1 MKDKPL
7 VSVIVPTKNSDATI
21 GKCLESISTQTWP
34 NIEIIVVDCFSKDKT
49 RKITEDYGARIFE
62 SGVKRSEARNMGAEK
77 ARGDLVFFVDSD
89 IELGYSVI
97 DECVKKIRE
106 EYDGVVI
113 PEVSVGEGFWAK
125 CKALEKRCYIGDD
138 LIEAARFFRKSV
150 FERMGGYDAELEAGE
165 DWDLNQRLSKA
176 GYRIGRINAFI
187 KHYEGRLSLRA
198 TMLKKRYY
206 GKTLERYRKKH
217 PTEARHQLKLIR
229 PAFTRNWRGLVKD
242 PVHALGMLVMKAC
255 ELGAVGLGFLATAG
269 DNELEKKY

>member
-1 MKDKPL
+1 MKSL
-7 VSVIVPTKNSDATI
+7 VSVILPTKNSEDTI
-21 GKCLESISTQTWP
+21 RTCLKSVREQNYP
-34 NIEIIVVDCFSKDKT
+34 NIGVIVIDACSSDSTREIAENFGAKIIVSKT
-49 RKITEDYGARIFE
+49 GRSIARNIGAR
-62 SGVKRSEARNMGAEK
+62 K
-77 ARGDLVFFVDSD
+77 AAGEWILFLDSD
-89 IELGYSVI
+89 MELDSSVI
-97 DECVKKIRE
+97 EECVKEIGKGSDAVI
-106 EYDGVVI
+106 I
-113 PEVSVGEGFWAK
+113 PEISVGEGFWAK

-138 LIEAARFFRKSV
+138 LIEAARFFRRSV
-150 FERMGGYDAELEAGE
+150 FENMGGYDAELEAGE

-198 TMLKKRYY
+198 AMLKKRYY

-255 ELGAVGLGFLATAG
+255 ELGAAGLGFLATAG

>member
-89 IELGYSVI
+89 MELGSSVI

-150 FERMGGYDAELEAGE
+150 FENMGGYDAELEAGE